1 MRDMASSLDNPI
13 CFIALT
19 MMRVIQHRIMTV
31 QPIPKEDI
39 SWSYGLSGKRLADA
53 LRSWQINELPGS
65 YYQMLRS
72 NCEDLDL
79 VLKAMGITIPN
90 KLFSRGDL
98 RVLKSAVQVF

>member
-1 MRDMASSLDNPI
+1 MI

-19 MMRVIQHRIMTV
+19 MMRVIHHRITTV
-31 QPIPKEDI
+31 QSVTGEDI
-39 SWSYGLSGKRLADA
+39 DWSYGLSGKRLADA
-53 LRSWQINELPGS
+53 LRSWQINELPGN

-79 VLKAMGITIPN
+79 ILKAMGITIPN

-98 RVLKSAVQVF
+98 RTMKASVMVF